1 MKLVHLSDL
10 HLGKRVNEFSMLE
23 DQQYILTEILQIIDR
38 EQPDGVLI
46 AGDVYDK
53 SVPSAEA
60 VALLDDFLVRLSK
73 RNLQVFIISGNHDS
87 PERIAFG
94 GRLMAQSGV
103 HITPVYNGTVV
114 PLTLTD
120 EYGPVDIYLL
130 PFLKPAH
137 VRRFFPEREII
148 TYTDAISAAIETM
161 NADPARRNV
170 LVTHQF
176 VTGATRCDSE
186 EISVGGAD
194 NVDVS
199 VFDAFDY
206 VALGHIH
213 GPQQVGRETVRYCGT
228 PLKYSFS
235 EVKQQKS
242 LTVVE
247 LSTKGSFSLRTIP
260 LVPMRDMAELRGT
273 YEELT
278 FRGFY
283 EGTSYRKDYVDAPT
297 LAAANGQLA
306 TCQEEVAEVLKQ
318 LHQHLLD
325 LEVQLTRREELG
337 QEIQIQEIM
346 LTQLTAQQEELRSTI
361 TQAEVAQSKLRG
373 QQEQLEDKI
382 RRQLQ
387 GNLEGCALDG
397 SLERITTR
405 LQDAEQALT
414 HIEEQLHD
422 IEIRLA
428 RKRDLETLIPQREQ
442 NLNKLAHALS
452 AAREELIRSESRRE
466 ALKEQI
472 DTLQEALLYSDT
484 TAAEARRLALQAEA
498 ESLSNALKTAEE
510 DYNACKTSLAGM
522 DAAIQ
527 ELSKLLEA
535 SEDVDMVAQQAR
547 SRELSKKRSETA
559 EMQRSIH
566 TRRTTN
572 ETALKNIQERAATLN
587 ELEAKYT
594 WVRTL
599 SNTVNGNLPGKEK
612 IALETYI
619 QMTFFDR
626 ILQRANVRFLVMSGG
641 QYELKRRRE
650 AENNRSQSGLELD
663 VIDHYNGSERSVK
676 SLSGGESFKASLSL
690 ALGLSDEIQSAA
702 GGIRLDTMFVDEGF
716 GSLDEESLQQA
727 IRALTGLTEGNRL
740 VGIISHVVELR
751 EKIDK
756 QIVVT
761 KDKTGGS
768 RVEIVV

>member
-73 RNLQVFIISGNHDS
+73 RNLQVFVISGNHDS

-103 HITPVYNGTVV
+103 HIAPVYNGAVV

-148 TYTDAISAAIETM
+148 TYTDAISAAIEAM
-161 NADPARRNV
+161 NAAPARRNV

-176 VTGATRCDSE
+176 VTGAARCDSE

-235 EVKQQKS
+235 EVKHQKS

-283 EGTSYRKDYVDAPT
+283 EGTSYRKDYVHITLTDEDDIPDA
-297 LAAANGQLA
+297 
-306 TCQEEVAEVLKQ
+306 V
-318 LHQHLLD
+318 
-325 LEVQLTRREELG
+325 
-337 QEIQIQEIM
+337 
-346 LTQLTAQQEELRSTI
+346 
-361 TQAEVAQSKLRG
+361 SKLRVIYPF
-373 QQEQLEDKI
+373 LMK
-382 RRQLQ
+382 
-387 GNLEGCALDG
+387 LDYDNK
-397 SLERITTR
+397 RTR
-405 LQDAEQALT
+405 
-414 HIEEQLHD
+414 
-422 IEIRLA
+422 
-428 RKRDLETLIPQREQ
+428 
-442 NLNKLAHALS
+442 
-452 AAREELIRSESRRE
+452 
-466 ALKEQI
+466 
-472 DTLQEALLYSDT
+472 
-484 TAAEARRLALQAEA
+484 
-498 ESLSNALKTAEE
+498 
-510 DYNACKTSLAGM
+510 AG
-522 DAAIQ
+522 I
-527 ELSKLLEA
+527 
-535 SEDVDMVAQQAR
+535 
-547 SRELSKKRSETA
+547 
-559 EMQRSIH
+559 
-566 TRRTTN
+566 
-572 ETALKNIQERAATLN
+572 
-587 ELEAKYT
+587 
-594 WVRTL
+594 
-599 SNTVNGNLPGKEK
+599 
-612 IALETYI
+612 
-619 QMTFFDR
+619 
-626 ILQRANVRFLVMSGG
+626 
-641 QYELKRRRE
+641 
-650 AENNRSQSGLELD
+650 
-663 VIDHYNGSERSVK
+663 
-676 SLSGGESFKASLSL
+676 
-690 ALGLSDEIQSAA
+690 
-702 GGIRLDTMFVDEGF
+702 
-716 GSLDEESLQQA
+716 
-727 IRALTGLTEGNRL
+727 LTEGTADARQKSPL
-740 VGIISHVVELR
+740 EMLEEFY
-751 EKIDK
+751 EKQNGQPMGEAQRDFAQNLIED
-756 QIVVT
+756 IWE
-761 KDKTGGS
+761 G
-768 RVEIVV
+768 EA

>member
-283 EGTSYRKDYVDAPT
+283 EGTSYRKDYVHITLTDEDDIPDA
-297 LAAANGQLA
+297 
-306 TCQEEVAEVLKQ
+306 V
-318 LHQHLLD
+318 
-325 LEVQLTRREELG
+325 
-337 QEIQIQEIM
+337 
-346 LTQLTAQQEELRSTI
+346 
-361 TQAEVAQSKLRG
+361 SKLRIIYPF
-373 QQEQLEDKI
+373 LMK
-382 RRQLQ
+382 
-387 GNLEGCALDG
+387 LDYDNK
-397 SLERITTR
+397 RTR
-405 LQDAEQALT
+405 
-414 HIEEQLHD
+414 
-422 IEIRLA
+422 
-428 RKRDLETLIPQREQ
+428 
-442 NLNKLAHALS
+442 
-452 AAREELIRSESRRE
+452 
-466 ALKEQI
+466 
-472 DTLQEALLYSDT
+472 
-484 TAAEARRLALQAEA
+484 
-498 ESLSNALKTAEE
+498 
-510 DYNACKTSLAGM
+510 AG
-522 DAAIQ
+522 I
-527 ELSKLLEA
+527 
-535 SEDVDMVAQQAR
+535 
-547 SRELSKKRSETA
+547 
-559 EMQRSIH
+559 
-566 TRRTTN
+566 
-572 ETALKNIQERAATLN
+572 
-587 ELEAKYT
+587 
-594 WVRTL
+594 
-599 SNTVNGNLPGKEK
+599 
-612 IALETYI
+612 
-619 QMTFFDR
+619 
-626 ILQRANVRFLVMSGG
+626 
-641 QYELKRRRE
+641 
-650 AENNRSQSGLELD
+650 
-663 VIDHYNGSERSVK
+663 
-676 SLSGGESFKASLSL
+676 
-690 ALGLSDEIQSAA
+690 
-702 GGIRLDTMFVDEGF
+702 
-716 GSLDEESLQQA
+716 
-727 IRALTGLTEGNRL
+727 LTEGTADARQKSPL
-740 VGIISHVVELR
+740 EMLEEFY
-751 EKIDK
+751 EKQNGQPMGEAQRDFAQNLIED
-756 QIVVT
+756 IWE
-761 KDKTGGS
+761 G
-768 RVEIVV
+768 EA